1 MNQKQ
6 RISMKKGSRVALF
19 WKVAYFLNL
28 GIWCY
33 ALCSEHSQSREWE
46 KTIPKNIQ
54 VVLSLYLLLKKK
66 TKGTFN
72 PGEGGVAGRP
82 FSMLLIRHQIFCPTK
97 RISLRGQ
104 IHAAI

>member
-1 MNQKQ
+1 MRKKQ
-6 RISMKKGSRVALF
+6 
-19 WKVAYFLNL
+19 
-28 GIWCY
+28 
-33 ALCSEHSQSREWE
+33 
-46 KTIPKNIQ
+46 
-54 VVLSLYLLLKKK
+54 KK